1 MVEPIPGNVQEN
13 GSLRQT
19 TMSESSQTTL
29 RDVASEAGVSE
40 STASRALSGYPG
52 IANDTRNRIFQ
63 IAEQL
68 GYKKSRRRMGESN
81 DRRGLIGVVV
91 AALHNSFYPSLVSQI
106 HDELEALGFDTILII
121 DDTLDFGS
129 GRKLQSLIN
138 TSLDGVIFATAS
150 IESPAVDFLVEHRV
164 PTVLAIRSN
173 KRGNVDVVES
183 DNYMAGVEAAR
194 HLIELG
200 HYRIG
205 FILGPRD
212 TSTSVDRYS
221 GCLKEC
227 EAAGFD
233 PLEDHVIW
241 SGYSHDAGYSGI
253 VRLMNTPNP
262 PTAVFC
268 ANDVIAMGALDAC
281 HKLGFAVPED
291 VSIIGVDDIPMASW
305 SIIGLTT
312 IRQSIREIGI
322 LAARRI
328 VTRVNGKGPE
338 SVCQDILP
346 TNIVRRRTTAQPP
359 TEKE

>member
-1 MVEPIPGNVQEN
+1 
-13 GSLRQT
+13 
-19 TMSESSQTTL
+19 MSQSPQATL
-29 RDVASEAGVSE
+29 RDIASEAGVSE
-40 STASRALSGYPG
+40 STASRALSGHPG
-52 IANDTRNRIFQ
+52 IADDTRHRISE
-63 IAEQL
+63 IAERI
-68 GYKKSRRRMGESN
+68 GYRKSRKRTRESI

-91 AALHNSFYPSLVSQI
+91 AALHNSFYPHLVSQI

-121 DDTLDFGS
+121 DDTLGFGS
-129 GRKLQSLIN
+129 GRKLQSLID

-150 IESPAVDFLVEHRV
+150 IGSTAVDFLVEHRI

-183 DNYMAGVEAAR
+183 DNHMAGVEAAR

-200 HYRIG
+200 HRRIG

-212 TSTSVDRYS
+212 TSTSLDRYS

-227 EAAGFD
+227 EAAGFN

-241 SGYSHDAGYSGI
+241 SSYSHDAGYSGI
-253 VRLMNTPNP
+253 VRLVNSPAP

-268 ANDVIAMGALDAC
+268 ANDVVAMGAIDAC
-281 HKLGFAVPED
+281 YKLGVAVPED

-305 SIIGLTT
+305 SMIGLTT

-328 VTRVNGKGPE
+328 VMRVNGKGPE
-338 SVCQDILP
+338 GVCHDILP
-346 TNIVRRRTTAQPP
+346 TSIVRRRTTAPP
-359 TEKE
+359 PAGSTP